1 MNNQIKYIDIREA
14 SLLTEKSELSIRR
27 LIKNKKVDYTKKE
40 WKYLINL
47 NSLSNIY
54 PIINIIDNNEEKTEK
69 KENIID
75 NNVIG
80 QLLEQHVTPLLQSVT
95 YLSNEN
101 QKYQKLLQD
110 WEWLIKQ
117 KELEYNK
124 KLKKYKLWLIVAY
137 SIIIIWLIISLIS
150 FLMIKWILI
159 FKI

>member
-1 MNNQIKYIDIREA
+1 MNTQIKYIDIREA

-69 KENIID
+69 KENII
-75 NNVIG
+75 NNNMIS

-124 KLKKYKLWLIVAY
+124 KLKKYKFWLIVAY

-150 FLMIKWILI
+150 LLMIKWILI